1 MDNIFARALR
11 STRQHRYENEAL
23 GQGSGDQFVV
33 GHFEPVWFSFTK
45 SHRSSGYCGKL
56 EAKTQTSM
64 TTCLSST
71 KWRRDLFISIPFST
85 AKTIYVSILFVT
97 NSCYVLH
104 PLDKSSTWTPPSLGN
119 FSLWPPSPSEIPA
132 TFRGGGG
139 MDIFWNHTMRTLL
152 MDMKQRNKVFCPFFY
167 LSDIM
172 HAMIG

>member
-1 MDNIFARALR
+1 MDNIFARAFR

-23 GQGSGDQFVV
+23 GQGSGDQFAV

-56 EAKTQTSM
+56 EAKTQMSM

-85 AKTIYVSILFVT
+85 AKTIYVSISFVT

-104 PLDKSSTWTPPSLGN
+104 PLDKSSTWTPLPSEI
-119 FSLWPPSPSEIPA
+119 SLFDPPSPSEIPA
-132 TFRGGGG
+132 TFCGGG
-139 MDIFWNHTMRTLL
+139 MDIFWNHTLYDKSRSVV
-152 MDMKQRNKVFCPFFY
+152 QQI
-167 LSDIM
+167 LSDLSV
-172 HAMIG
+172 